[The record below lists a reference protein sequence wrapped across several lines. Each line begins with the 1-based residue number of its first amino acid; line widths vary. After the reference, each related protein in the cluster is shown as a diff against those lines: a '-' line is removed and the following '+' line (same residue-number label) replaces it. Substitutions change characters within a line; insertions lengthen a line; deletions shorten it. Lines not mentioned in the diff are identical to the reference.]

1 MAIVPGVDY
10 IDRVN
15 AHALIPPEIAREIIQ
30 GALKY
35 SVGLRIFRR
44 VRNMLRDELLMPA
57 LSMLPQGGWLNSD
70 NAIKP
75 LTSQAW
81 EMVEMYAEE
90 YAACVIIPDNVRE
103 DAAYD
108 IWGEI
113 LPRLSEV
120 YGKVF
125 DQAVFMGIDKPCR
138 FRADLVTAVSGDVQ
152 GHIKGLP
159 FNSYDDGSQE
169 WALAIAELNTTNQW
183 IPGIVNTVNNTTQVA
198 RSNNFIRLEKDGG
211 HTRIQFNASTNSS
224 DRLYLAASGWYPIAS
239 QVIIMFIDFNYYQNN
254 YNGNTLG

>member
-1 MAIVPGVDY
+1 MAITPGVDF
-10 IDRVN
+10 IDRIN

-35 SVGLRIFRR
+35 SVGLRIFKRA
-44 VRNMLRDELLMPA
+44 RNMLRDELLMPA

-90 YAACVIIPDNVRE
+90 YAARVIIPDNVRE

-113 LPRLSEV
+113 
-120 YGKVF
+120 
-125 DQAVFMGIDKPCR
+125 I
-138 FRADLVTAVSGDVQ
+138 
-152 GHIKGLP
+152 
-159 FNSYDDGSQE
+159 
-169 WALAIAELNTTNQW
+169 
-183 IPGIVNTVNNTTQVA
+183 
-198 RSNNFIRLEKDGG
+198 
-211 HTRIQFNASTNSS
+211 
-224 DRLYLAASGWYPIAS
+224 
-239 QVIIMFIDFNYYQNN
+239 
-254 YNGNTLG
+254 